1 LAAVGRPHQNFR
13 LLFTILHPPPTP
25 HHNRHHASPQVH
37 VCTPRLPHFP
47 TNSPSDKKTAIN
59 YRLVHRAQ
67 NDPRIHDED
76 APQMVFAETAAA
88 NMREDDEAAGSS
100 RASQYSA
107 ASGRSKIKSRGD
119 LESEYG
125 SRVRRNEGEAANYG
139 IYYDDTQYDYMQ
151 HMRDLG
157 SGGGGEAYF
166 VEAKA
171 DKKKGK
177 EKFDL
182 ADALRNASLD
192 ERQSDAG
199 YSMNSSVSN
208 VSDVFGEDMAPS
220 EFVRKT
226 TYQDQQN
233 VPDAIAG
240 FQPDMDPRLREVL
253 EALEDDAYVD
263 DEDEIFGE
271 LQQDGFE
278 LNQREW
284 GQTGYDDDRDTMDRF
299 LDEEDAGWET
309 DDTIKA
315 SSPKSKKKVDP
326 TDPDTLPAH
335 DEAPAAADASD
346 LAYLEEFKKFKND
359 VKASKAPKPA
369 APSDMQSSIMTG
381 ASALTA
387 GGRRKKRK
395 GARTSTSGYSMS
407 SSALHRT
414 EGLTLLDQRFDKI
427 EEEYADDDFF
437 PDDASMVSGM
447 SQMSGLS
454 KMSGMTGMSQWSSS
468 EAPPLRSDFDSIMD
482 DFLGNHSVVGKAGRH
497 VRKGKVASG
506 MEQLDEVRKGLGDAR
521 VSARV
526 MERNS
531 SRV

>member
-1 LAAVGRPHQNFR
+1 
-13 LLFTILHPPPTP
+13 
-25 HHNRHHASPQVH
+25 
-37 VCTPRLPHFP
+37 
-47 TNSPSDKKTAIN
+47 
-59 YRLVHRAQ
+59 
-67 NDPRIHDED
+67 
-76 APQMVFAETAAA
+76 MVFAETSAA
-88 NMREDDEAAGSS
+88 NLRDGDEPAGSS
-100 RASQYSA
+100 RASQYSSA
-107 ASGRSKIKSRGD
+107 TGRSKIKSRGD

-125 SRVRRNEGEAANYG
+125 SRVRENEGEAANYG
-139 IYYDDTQYDYMQ
+139 IFYDDSKYDYMQ
-151 HMRDLG
+151 HMRDLNA
-157 SGGGGEAYF
+157 GGGDAHF
-166 VEAKA
+166 VEAKE

-177 EKFDL
+177 ERFDL

-192 ERQSDAG
+192 DRQSDAG

-233 VPDAIAG
+233 IPDALAG

-263 DEDEIFGE
+263 DDEDIFDS

-278 LNQREW
+278 LNQREFEAA
-284 GQTGYDDDRDTMDRF
+284 GAFDADRDTLDRF
-299 LDEEDAGWET
+299 LDDDDDNEDEGWESDNT
-309 DDTIKA
+309 VRA
-315 SSPKSKKKVDP
+315 SSPSRTKP
-326 TDPDTLPAH
+326 TQALEPGELPAP
-335 DEAPAAADASD
+335 DEAPPLADAGD
-346 LAYLEEFKKFKND
+346 MAYMAEFQKFKND
-359 VKASKAPKPA
+359 IKANGKAPKPPV
-369 APSDMQSSIMTG
+369 PSDMQSSVMTG
-381 ASALTA
+381 ASALTT

-395 GARTSTSGYSMS
+395 GALTSTSGYSMS

-427 EEEYADDDFF
+427 EEEYADDDYF

-447 SQMSGLS
+447 SKISGI
-454 KMSGMTGMSQWSSS
+454 SGMTGLSQWSGS

-506 MEQLDEVRKGLGDAR
+506 MEQLDEVRQGLGKAR
-521 VSARV
+521 MSGRAQQRYGAQKAQFL
-526 MERNS
+526 
-531 SRV
+531 

>member
-1 LAAVGRPHQNFR
+1 
-13 LLFTILHPPPTP
+13 
-25 HHNRHHASPQVH
+25 
-37 VCTPRLPHFP
+37 
-47 TNSPSDKKTAIN
+47 
-59 YRLVHRAQ
+59 
-67 NDPRIHDED
+67 
-76 APQMVFAETAAA
+76 MVFAETAAA
-88 NMREDDEAAGSS
+88 NTRDGDEPAGSS
-100 RASQYSA
+100 RASQYSSA
-107 ASGRSKIKSRGD
+107 TGRSKIKSRGD

-125 SRVRRNEGEAANYG
+125 SRVRQNEGEAANYG
-139 IYYDDTQYDYMQ
+139 IFFDDSQYDYMQ
-151 HMRDLG
+151 HMRDLN
-157 SGGGGEAYF
+157 SGGGDAYF
-166 VEAKA
+166 IEAKE

-192 ERQSDAG
+192 DRQSDAG

-233 VPDAIAG
+233 IPDALAG

-253 EALEDDAYVD
+253 EALDDDAYVD
-263 DEDEIFGE
+263 DDEDIFGE
-271 LQQDGFE
+271 LQEDGFE
-278 LNQREW
+278 LNQREFEAA
-284 GQTGYDDDRDTMDRF
+284 GAFDADRDTLDRF
-299 LDEEDAGWET
+299 LDQEDEGWES
-309 DDTIKA
+309 DDTVKA
-315 SSPKSKKKVDP
+315 SSPSQKPKP
-326 TDPDTLPAH
+326 AAPLEPGELPAP
-335 DEAPAAADASD
+335 DEAPPLADATD
-346 LAYLEEFKKFKND
+346 MAYMEEFKKFKND
-359 VKASKAPKPA
+359 VKANKAPKPV

-395 GARTSTSGYSMS
+395 GALTSTSGYSMS

-427 EEEYADDDFF
+427 EEEYADDDYF

-447 SQMSGLS
+447 SKMSGLS

-482 DFLGNHSVVGKAGRH
+482 DFLGNHMTVGKAGRH
-497 VRKGKVASG
+497 VRKGKVATG
-506 MEQLDEVRKGLGDAR
+506 MEQLDEVRQGLGKAR
-521 VSARV
+521 MSARTQQ
-526 MERNS
+526 RYGGQKA
-531 SRV
+531 